1 METTFKLAE
10 QADVNLLV
18 ELMEQFYE
26 FEHLAFDEQIAREA
40 LGKLLG
46 DASLGRVWL
55 IQYGEQPIGYVV
67 LTFGFS
73 LEFRGRNA
81 IVDELYIRPGYREQ
95 GAGKRA
101 LAFVEH
107 VCRALGIEALR
118 LEVERA
124 NTNAQAVYRKFGFK
138 DHDRYLMTKW
148 ISH

>member
-1 METTFKLAE
+1 METTFKPAE
-10 QADVNLLV
+10 QADVNLLT

-26 FEHLAFDEQIAREA
+26 FEHLAFHEQNAREA

-55 IQYGEQPIGYVV
+55 IQYGEHTIGYVV

-81 IVDELYIRPGYREQ
+81 IVDELYIRPSYRGQ
-95 GAGKRA
+95 GAGKGA

-118 LEVERA
+118 LEVDWA